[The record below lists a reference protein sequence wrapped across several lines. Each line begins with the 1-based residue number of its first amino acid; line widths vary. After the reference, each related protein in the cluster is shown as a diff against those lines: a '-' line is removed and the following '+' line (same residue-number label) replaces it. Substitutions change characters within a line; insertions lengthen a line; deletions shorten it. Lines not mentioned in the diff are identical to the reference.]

1 LTAEPARA
9 PGRPSTGARERILES
24 CLEVLKADGYA
35 GLTIAKVAARAGDNK
50 ALVSYH
56 FGSKQGLVAAAARE
70 LGETIT
76 SEIVAGIGR
85 AGSVRRVVT
94 GMLDAVWTL
103 LERDARLARVYFDL
117 NSVSVVE
124 GEVRGVLREVKDG
137 WRRVAAEL
145 LRDAGLPP
153 ARAETAAVMLIAGAE
168 GLSLEWIERGDTV
181 ELRRARR
188 LFVDASVGA
197 LGGSETCG

>member
-1 LTAEPARA
+1 MTDPAPARA
-9 PGRPSTGARERILES
+9 PGRPSTGARERILEA

-76 SEIVAGIGR
+76 AEIVAGIGD
-85 AGSVRRVVT
+85 GGTVRRVI
-94 GMLDAVWTL
+94 GGALDAVWAL

-124 GEVRGVLREVKDG
+124 DEVRGVLREVKDG
-137 WRRVAAEL
+137 WRRVASAL

-153 ARAETAAVMLIAGAE
+153 ARAETAAVMLIVGAE
-168 GLSLEWIERGDTV
+168 GLSLEWIERGDTA
-181 ELRRARR
+181 ELRRAKR

-197 LGGSETCG
+197 LGASR